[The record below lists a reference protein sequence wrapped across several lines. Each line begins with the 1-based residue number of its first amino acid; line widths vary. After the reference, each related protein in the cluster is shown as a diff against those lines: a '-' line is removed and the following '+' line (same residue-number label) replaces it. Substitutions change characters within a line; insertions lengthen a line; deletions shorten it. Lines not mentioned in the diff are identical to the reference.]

1 MMIQPDQETIHLCLI
16 SDQPT
21 PNLTPLL
28 DASFQPKKVFLL
40 TSPEKQ
46 LQAERLK
53 QVIQPCGI
61 HVSIWPID
69 DAMDVEHIRDR
80 VLELLQDM
88 DASGDVSI
96 ALNATGGTKPM
107 SIAAYEVFRGLDL
120 PIFYVHPDKDRVIW
134 MHPAGRKS
142 FDIEDRI
149 RLPQFLQA
157 HGVESTAINRTAMPK
172 CLRELT
178 RTLIRDIDRFSKPL
192 GTLNYLAFQATS
204 SLQADL
210 PKDKRNWRE
219 LGDLLDLFAQENLL
233 EVSGSDV
240 RFRDEDARFFV
251 NGGWLEHHVFSV
263 IHHIRSANP
272 HIHDLAQG
280 LEVQRGEVRNELDVA
295 FLCDNRLYLIECKTK
310 QFKQGGSDVVYKL
323 DALTDALGGLR
334 ARSMLVSF
342 QRLGKADNN
351 RASEARIAV
360 CTGRDIQH
368 LDEKIRRWIQPQ

>member
-178 RTLIRDIDRFSKPL
+178 RTLVRDIDRFIKPL

-334 ARSMLVSF
+334 AASMLVSF
-342 QRLGKADNN
+342 QPLRPSDKN
-351 RASEARIAV
+351 RAKQAHIEV
-360 CTGRDIQH
+360 CAGRDIQH
-368 LDEKIRRWIQPQ
+368 LDDTIRAWIR